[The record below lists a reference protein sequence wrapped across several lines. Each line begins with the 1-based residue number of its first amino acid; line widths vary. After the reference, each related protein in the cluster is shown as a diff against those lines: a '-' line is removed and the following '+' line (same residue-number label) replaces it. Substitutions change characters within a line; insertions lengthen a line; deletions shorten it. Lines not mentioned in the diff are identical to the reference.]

1 MNKNILTAITL
12 SALFFLN
19 GCGDD
24 SISSKSTQQSIAET
38 PSNIPMEMN
47 RAYNIQKGD
56 EIEKLSEGTEI
67 QIVSDLNSSKTT
79 ATLLS
84 GKAAILRAN

>member
-1 MNKNILTAITL
+1 MNKNILVVITL
-12 SALFFLN
+12 STLFFLN
-19 GCGDD
+19 GCGGD
-24 SISSKSTQQSIAET
+24 SGSSKSKQSTADI

-47 RAYNIQKGD
+47 RAYTIQKGD
-56 EIEKLSEGTEI
+56 EIEKLSEGTEV
-67 QIVSDLNSSKTT
+67 QVVSDLNSSKTT

>member
-1 MNKNILTAITL
+1 MKKHILTVATL

-19 GCGDD
+19 GCGGD
-24 SISSKSTQQSIAET
+24 SGSSESKQSTVNI

-47 RAYNIQKGD
+47 RSYTIQKGD

-67 QIVSDLNSSKTT
+67 QIVSDLNSSKTS

-84 GKAAILRAN
+84 GKAAILRF